1 MAQSA
6 FPSSFILAP
15 FLLALQ
21 MPPRRRPG
29 QKLFKAFL
37 PIVLVL
43 LLAMAL
49 VAGWIV
55 YRVTRPPR
63 AAYLVTPD
71 TFSQLSARGL
81 KATNET
87 WANADGTEARGWL
100 LRGSEGAPAVLLLHA
115 YGSDRSHLFNLA
127 VKLNETT
134 NYTVLLPD
142 MRGHGEDPTVQ
153 WTSLG
158 VREAEDATAALEFLR
173 ALKTTQGNAQ
183 VGDALGIHGVELGA
197 YAALRA
203 AGPNRNVR
211 ALVLDSVPASPD
223 ELLAVAMKENLGLE
237 NSLLRMLARIGMRAY
252 FIGGYDNT
260 AACAEAASL
269 TDRQVLLLSGADA
282 GSLHDSTAALAQCF
296 PKQAQVE
303 VKTDLPLSGINQ
315 RAATG
320 EQSETYDRR
329 VIDFFDRTLRATT
342 R

>member
-1 MAQSA
+1 
-6 FPSSFILAP
+6 
-15 FLLALQ
+15 
-21 MPPRRRPG
+21 MPPRPRPG
-29 QKLFKAFL
+29 KKLLKAFL
-37 PIVLVL
+37 PILFVL

-63 AAYLVTPD
+63 AAYLVTPE

-142 MRGHGEDPTVQ
+142 LRGHGGDPPVN

-158 VREAEDATAALEFLR
+158 GRETEDVSAALEFLR
-173 ALKTTQGNAQ
+173 ALKTTQGHVQ
-183 VGDALGIHGVELGA
+183 VGDSLGIHGVELGA

-203 AGPNRNVR
+203 AVPNRNVR
-211 ALVLDSVPASPD
+211 ALALDSVPASPD
-223 ELLAVAMKENLGLE
+223 DLLSVAMKENLGLE
-237 NSLLRMLARIGMRAY
+237 NSLLRVLARMGVRVY
-252 FIGGYDNT
+252 FMGRYDNT
-260 AACAEAASL
+260 QACAEAASL
-269 TDRQVLLLSGADA
+269 TERQVLLLSGADA
-282 GSLHDSTAALAQCF
+282 GRLRDSTLALAQCF
-296 PKQAQVE
+296 PKQSQVE
-303 VKTDLPLSGINQ
+303 VQPDLPLSGINQ

-320 EQSETYDRR
+320 EQSEAYDRR
-329 VIDFFDRTLRATT
+329 VIDFFDRTLRATP
-342 R
+342 

>member
-1 MAQSA
+1 
-6 FPSSFILAP
+6 
-15 FLLALQ
+15 

-29 QKLFKAFL
+29 KKLLKAFL
-37 PIVLVL
+37 PILLVL
-43 LLAMAL
+43 LLAVAL

-63 AAYLVTPD
+63 SAYLVTPE

-87 WANADGTEARGWL
+87 WANADATEARGWL
-100 LRGSEGAPAVLLLHA
+100 LRGSEGAPAVLLLHS

-142 MRGHGEDPTVQ
+142 LRGHGEDPPVH

-158 VREAEDATAALEFLR
+158 GRETQDAASALQYLR
-173 ALKTTQGNAQ
+173 GLKTTQGQ
-183 VGDALGIHGVELGA
+183 TLVGDSLGIYGVEMGA

-211 ALVLDSVPASPD
+211 ALALDSVPASPD
-223 ELLAVAMKENLGLE
+223 ELLSAAMRENLGLE
-237 NSLLRMLARIGMRAY
+237 NGLLRMLGRTGLRLY
-252 FIGGYDNT
+252 FLGRYDAT
-260 AACAEAASL
+260 ASCAEAATL
-269 TDRQVLLLSGADA
+269 ADRQVLLLTGADA
-282 GSLHDSTAALAQCF
+282 GRLRDSTVSLAQCF

-303 VKTDLPLSGINQ
+303 AKTDLPLTGINQ

-329 VIDFFDRTLRATT
+329 VIDFFDRALRASQ
-342 R
+342 